1 MLNSNIFLSQK
12 PDSQKMFGFCIGAL
26 LFTRPDFPVFLW
38 KFYYMKLH
46 YKLCTLI
53 FLIHTLGY
61 AQQMPLDF
69 DDTADVFMTFGNSS
83 FATATDPQDGSNK
96 VGQFHNDGSNAS
108 QGFFIDLA
116 QPINLDNNKNITL
129 SFYSFDPNAHSVLV
143 KLENGAN
150 ADVEVRLNFGVPSPS
165 DWKALTFDFS
175 NAELSADG
183 TPIDATGSYSRLTI
197 FIDEGVTTPGT
208 YLIDNIND
216 GSTPTDPNQ
225 LDVIYSDLVWSDEF
239 DTNGAI
245 DNTKWFHQTQLPN
258 GVSWFN
264 GEVQHYT
271 NRIQNSFVD
280 NGFLNIAAIKESFT
294 DQGQTKEYTSARLNS
309 KFAFTYG
316 RVDVRAKLPAGDG
329 TWPAIWTLGKN
340 INEVG
345 AYWSNQ
351 YGTVNWPA
359 CGEIDIM
366 EHGLHSTNEVSVALH
381 TPSSSGNTMNT
392 QTHMLADVAN
402 DFHTY
407 SMNWSPDQITFLI
420 DEEIIY
426 TYKPSVQN
434 SSTWPF
440 DQDQYLLLNIAMG
453 GFAGTIDPNFTQSNM
468 IIDYV
473 RVYQNTSLSTEDTL
487 ASRFSVYPNPS
498 SDIININTNERLNRM
513 TLFNTIGQA
522 VLNTTSGQK
531 QLDVSELKSGIYI
544 LKIYAAGKTATKRVI
559 VR

>member
-1 MLNSNIFLSQK
+1 
-12 PDSQKMFGFCIGAL
+12 MFGFCIGAL

-498 SDIININTNERLNRM
+498 SDIININTNERLDRM

-522 VLNTTSGQK
+522 VLDTTSGQK